1 MMTLVRLLPF
11 MISTFVEKDDEH
23 WETLLALWDICSI
36 ACSYEVTQE
45 EAVRLAWVIE
55 TYLEAM
61 HDLYPVS
68 TPKMHYLVHLPEQLI
83 L

>member
-1 MMTLVRLLPF
+1 MRCGIYV
-11 MISTFVEKDDEH
+11 V
-23 WETLLALWDICSI
+23 LLAHNFY
-36 ACSYEVTQE
+36 YEVTQE

-68 TPKMHYLVHLPEQLI
+68 TPKMHYLVHLPEL
-83 L
+83 LL